1 MAGGRNSPDAGNLG
15 GSGFNNA
22 PRNNRIVLFIIIA
35 CFMVLV
41 FVLYGIS
48 SGKRTEERSD
58 GEAFPNISPASSSN
72 NEYYNALYS
81 TLSEDINERRSQLQ
95 TPLAGPVYSVSE
107 GAAAGR
113 GSENSALKNVRV
125 VRKPPSDEYTDARG
139 LILDALKATPEV
151 KLAGAPGSAVLD
163 EARESSDAALDDTAN
178 PVLINTYP
186 SAAAA
191 GDMDN
196 RSPEEIASN
205 LGRAMMNGRDGGSL
219 FSQNTEDTNASAMA
233 HQDRNNSFVNSQ
245 SGAKD
250 IDSEYLSSMR
260 RAPRSRYELKT
271 GSIISGV
278 MIGGINSDTPGSVL
292 GQITENVY
300 DTVSGA
306 YILIPQGARMVGTY
320 DSHVVYG
327 QHRIV
332 VVWNRIV
339 FPDGTSLNLEGMI
352 GGDQSGNAGFK
363 QKIDNHYSR
372 VIGAA
377 LLASVFTAAG
387 KVATNNDKDSNSN
400 ENKAAEA
407 VMESVTGV
415 GARMAEKNINVSPT
429 LRILPGY
436 RFSIITT
443 KDIAFAEPYITP

>member
-15 GSGFNNA
+15 GSGFDNA
-22 PRNNRIVLFIIIA
+22 PRNNRIVLFIMIA
-35 CFMVLV
+35 CFLVLV
-41 FVLYGIS
+41 FILYSIS
-48 SGKRTEERSD
+48 SDKRTAERSND
-58 GEAFPNISPASSSN
+58 EVFPDLSPASSRN
-72 NEYYNALYS
+72 NGYYNALYE
-81 TLSEDINERRSQLQ
+81 TLSEDIDERRYQLR
-95 TPLAGPVYSVSE
+95 TPLAGSVGSVS
-107 GAAAGR
+107 GAAAAGQ
-113 GSENSALKNVRV
+113 GSENSELKNVRV
-125 VRKPPSDEYTDARG
+125 VRKPPSDEYTDARS
-139 LILDALKATPEV
+139 LILDALKATPEI
-151 KLAGAPGSAVLD
+151 KFAEAPGSAVQY
-163 EARESSDAALDDTAN
+163 EAEELPDAALDETAN
-178 PVLINTYP
+178 PALISTYP
-186 SAAAA
+186 AVAYA

-196 RSPEEIASN
+196 RSPEEIASD
-205 LGRAMMNGRDGGSL
+205 LDRAVMNGGVGGSL
-219 FSQNTEDTNASAMA
+219 FSQNTEDTNAAAMA
-233 HQDRNNSFVNSQ
+233 HQDRNNSFINSQ
-245 SGAKD
+245 SVAKD
-250 IDSEYLSSMR
+250 IDSEYLSSAR
-260 RAPRSRYELKT
+260 RAPRSRYELKA

-278 MIGGINSDTPGSVL
+278 MVGGINSDTPGSVL

-300 DTVSGA
+300 DTASGA

-387 KVATNNDKDSNSN
+387 KVATNNDKDSENN
-400 ENKAAEA
+400 ENKVAEA

-415 GARMAEKNINVSPT
+415 GAKLAEKNINVSPT

-443 KDIAFAEPYITP
+443 KDVAFAEPYITP

>member
-1 MAGGRNSPDAGNLG
+1 
-15 GSGFNNA
+15 
-22 PRNNRIVLFIIIA
+22 
-35 CFMVLV
+35 MV
-41 FVLYGIS
+41 
-48 SGKRTEERSD
+48 
-58 GEAFPNISPASSSN
+58 
-72 NEYYNALYS
+72 
-81 TLSEDINERRSQLQ
+81 
-95 TPLAGPVYSVSE
+95 
-107 GAAAGR
+107 
-113 GSENSALKNVRV
+113 
-125 VRKPPSDEYTDARG
+125 
-139 LILDALKATPEV
+139 
-151 KLAGAPGSAVLD
+151 
-163 EARESSDAALDDTAN
+163 
-178 PVLINTYP
+178 
-186 SAAAA
+186 
-191 GDMDN
+191 
-196 RSPEEIASN
+196 
-205 LGRAMMNGRDGGSL
+205 
-219 FSQNTEDTNASAMA
+219 
-233 HQDRNNSFVNSQ
+233 
-245 SGAKD
+245 
-250 IDSEYLSSMR
+250 
-260 RAPRSRYELKT
+260 
-271 GSIISGV
+271 
-278 MIGGINSDTPGSVL
+278 GGINSDTPGSVL

-300 DTVSGA
+300 DTASGA

-327 QHRIV
+327 QQRIV

-387 KVATNNDKDSNSN
+387 KIATNDDKDSESN

-415 GARMAEKNINVSPT
+415 GAKLAEKNLNISPT